1 MIAVNYYLIISY
13 VEEYLV
19 PSACEADN
27 RVAQSITIPV
37 CMYIRHNLIRMGSL
51 VTHVYRHDTPV
62 VTMTRMQV
70 LHEWTLMMKHEQSL
84 RDHAS

>member
-1 MIAVNYYLIISY
+1 MIAVNYYLNISY
-13 VEEYLV
+13 VGEYLV

-27 RVAQSITIPV
+27 RVAQSIAIPV
-37 CMYIRHNLIRMGSL
+37 CMYIRHNIIRMGSL
-51 VTHVYRHDTPV
+51 VTHVYRHDPPV

-84 RDHAS
+84 CDHAS